1 MMYRRFLGALLTA
14 AVVFGA
20 LSAGQTHADGPRRA
34 AIVPYGYADPFGAP
48 YLAPAYGYYYN
59 PYSYNPYGAPF
70 EAFGYYYNPYVAPFP
85 AYGILPPPFATLRM
99 AYGAIERE
107 RTEVRRAR
115 PPERSAEDL
124 IADVTRFRFE
134 ITVPTADAIVLVG
147 GAKTT
152 QTGLQRVYLTP
163 PLVVDRYYTYTVEVQ
178 WTEGGVAKT
187 EKASF
192 DFLLGEPTKKL
203 QFPLKMMK

>member
-1 MMYRRFLGALLTA
+1 MMYRRSVGLLA
-14 AVVFGA
+14 AVLFGA
-20 LSAGQTHADGPRRA
+20 LSVGQAGADGPRRA
-34 AIVPYGYADPFGAP
+34 AIVPYGYAAPFGAP
-48 YLAPAYGYYYN
+48 YGYFYN

-70 EAFGYYYNPYVAPFP
+70 PANGYYYNPYVAPFP

-99 AYGAIERE
+99 VYGDSERE

-115 PPERSAEDL
+115 PPEKSAEDL
-124 IADVTRFRFE
+124 SADVTRFRFE
-134 ITVPTADAIVLVG
+134 ITVPTPDAIVLVG

-178 WTEGGVAKT
+178 WTEGGAPKT
-187 EKASF
+187 EKTSF
-192 DFLLGEPTKKL
+192 DFLLGEPTKHL
-203 QFPLKMMK
+203 RFPLKMTK